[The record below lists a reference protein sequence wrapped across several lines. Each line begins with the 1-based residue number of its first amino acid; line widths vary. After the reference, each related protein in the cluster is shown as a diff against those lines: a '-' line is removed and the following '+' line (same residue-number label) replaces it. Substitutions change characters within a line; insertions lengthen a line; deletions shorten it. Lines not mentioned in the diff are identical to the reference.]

1 MGTTGIKLNQLAE
14 HGMEG
19 AVVLVTGG
27 AKGIGRE
34 IAAAFL
40 ACGCEVIICGR
51 AAPTQVP
58 AIGAVVASFFACDVR
73 DPGAVARLFE
83 HVAAKHGRLDVLVNN
98 AGGGPPVAAATA
110 SPRLTE
116 KIVQLNLLG
125 PLYCAQAANRL
136 MQLQDSGGSI
146 INIASVS
153 GERPSPGT
161 AAYGAAKAGLLH
173 ATQSLAMEWGPKV
186 RVNAI
191 VVGLM
196 DVGTPA
202 AGSAD
207 DHYGGPAGVARIN
220 EMLPL
225 KRMARP
231 SDVASACLY
240 LASGQAAYVSGA
252 RLAVHGGG
260 EPPAFLYLTR
270 VKDENT

>member
-1 MGTTGIKLNQLAE
+1 MSGNSPPAAFELP
-14 HGMEG
+14 G
-19 AVVLVTGG
+19 AVAVVTGG

-34 IAAAFL
+34 ITATLLAA
-40 ACGCEVIICGR
+40 GCKVIVCGR
-51 AAPTQVP
+51 TTPAQLPEHGGIAATFV
-58 AIGAVVASFFACDVR
+58 ACDVR
-73 DPGAVARLFE
+73 DPQAVTGLFDQ
-83 HVAAKHGRLDVLVNN
+83 VAAMHGRLDVLVNN
-98 AGGGPPVAAATA
+98 AGGTPPMEAATV

-125 PLYCAQAANRL
+125 ALYCAQAANRL
-136 MQLQDSGGSI
+136 MQSQDSGGSI

-173 ATQSLAMEWGPKV
+173 ATASLAMEWGPKV

-191 VVGLM
+191 VVGLV
-196 DVGTPA
+196 D
-202 AGSAD
+202 AGNVD
-207 DHYGGPAGVARIN
+207 DHYGGAAGIARIN

-231 SDVASACLY
+231 SDVAAACLY
-240 LASGQAAYVSGA
+240 LASDRAAYVSGA

-260 EPPAFLYLTR
+260 EPPAFLHLARMQAERT
-270 VKDENT
+270 

>member
-1 MGTTGIKLNQLAE
+1 MTRHCATLELR
-14 HGMEG
+14 G

-27 AKGIGRE
+27 GKGIGRE
-34 IAAAFL
+34 ITAAFL
-40 ACGCEVIICGR
+40 ASGCEVIVCGR
-51 AAPTQVP
+51 TEPTQVP
-58 AIGAVVASFFACDVR
+58 ANGDVTASFVACDVR
-73 DPGAVARLFE
+73 DPEAVTRLFDQV
-83 HVAAKHGRLDVLVNN
+83 VAQHGRLDVLVNN
-98 AGGGPPVAAATA
+98 AGGSPPVAAATA

-125 PLYCAQAANRL
+125 ALYCAQAANRQ
-136 MQLQDSGGSI
+136 MQSQDSGGSI

-173 ATQSLAMEWGPKV
+173 ATESLAMEWGPKV

-191 VVGLM
+191 VVGLL
-196 DVGTPA
+196 D
-202 AGSAD
+202 AGNAD
-207 DHYGGPAGVARIN
+207 EHYGGPAGVARIN
-220 EMLPL
+220 QMVPL

-240 LASGQAAYVSGA
+240 LASGHAAYVSGA

-260 EPPAFLYLTR
+260 EPPAFLYLAR
-270 VKDENT
+270 MQDKSI

>member
-1 MGTTGIKLNQLAE
+1 MGTIGLKINQQ
-14 HGMEG
+14 
-19 AVVLVTGG
+19 VVLVTGG
-27 AKGIGRE
+27 GRGIGRE
-34 IAAAFL
+34 IATSFL
-40 ACGCEVIICGR
+40 ASGCEVVICGR
-51 AAPTQVP
+51 TAPTQVP
-58 AIGAVVASFFACDVR
+58 AHGDAIASFVVCDVR
-73 DPGAVARLFE
+73 DPEAVSRLFDQ
-83 HVAAKHGRLDVLVNN
+83 VAAKHGRLDVLVNN
-98 AGGGPPVAAATA
+98 AGGTPPTQAATA

-125 PLYCAQAANRL
+125 ALHCAQAANRL
-136 MQLQDSGGSI
+136 MQLQDTGGSI

-153 GERPSPGT
+153 GERPSPGS

-173 ATQSLAMEWGPKV
+173 ATGSLAIEWGPKV

-191 VVGLM
+191 VVGL
-196 DVGTPA
+196 VN
-202 AGSAD
+202 AGNAD

-240 LASGQAAYVSGA
+240 LASEHAAYVSGA

-260 EPPAFLYLTR
+260 EPPAFLYLAR
-270 VKDENT
+270 MQGDGP

>member
-1 MGTTGIKLNQLAE
+1 MTGNTGALELQGT
-14 HGMEG
+14 
-19 AVVLVTGG
+19 VVLVTGG
-27 AKGIGRE
+27 GRGIGRE
-34 IAAAFL
+34 IATSFL
-40 ACGCEVIICGR
+40 ASGCEVVICGR
-51 AAPTQVP
+51 RIPAQVP
-58 AIGAVVASFFACDVR
+58 AHGDAIASFVECDVR
-73 DPGAVARLFE
+73 DPEAVTGLFDQI
-83 HVAAKHGRLDVLVNN
+83 AAKHGRLDVLVNN
-98 AGGGPPVAAATA
+98 AGGTPPTEAATA

-125 PLYCAQAANRL
+125 ALHCAQAANRL

-153 GERPSPGT
+153 GERPSPGS

-173 ATQSLAMEWGPKV
+173 ATGSLAMEWGPKV

-191 VVGLM
+191 VVGL
-196 DVGTPA
+196 VN
-202 AGSAD
+202 AGNAD

-220 EMLPL
+220 KMLPL

-240 LASGQAAYVSGA
+240 LASERAAYVSGA

-260 EPPAFLYLTR
+260 EPPAFLYLAQMQS
-270 VKDENT
+270 EGP